1 MGERKS
7 RVLNEI
13 LSRWLKLWNRWR
25 RKKLVAKVRV
35 SGKLLKSGPLR
46 RHFQHS
52 GAKIRVLNRTQTSLN
67 FGFFI
72 Q

>member
-25 RKKLVAKVRV
+25 RKKLAAKAGV
-35 SGKLLKSGPLR
+35 SGRLLKSGPLR
-46 RHFQHS
+46 RYFQHS
-52 GAKIRVLNRTQTSLN
+52 GAEQNTDIIKKILAFLFSDST
-67 FGFFI
+67 
-72 Q
+72 